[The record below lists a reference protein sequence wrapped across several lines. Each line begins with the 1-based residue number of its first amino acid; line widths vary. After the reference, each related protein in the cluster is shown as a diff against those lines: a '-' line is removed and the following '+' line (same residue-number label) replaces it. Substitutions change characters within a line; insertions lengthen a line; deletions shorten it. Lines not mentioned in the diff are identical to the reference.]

1 MADPIDAQT
10 KSITGEPSKT
20 VQLSEME
27 MSNNAEK
34 QTEAAG
40 PAHPTEDTPID
51 TTMTTATAPA
61 AAELAATAE
70 EPDHPQEPPAVPIK
84 EEAPAA
90 DDALSISPSH
100 PTSSPAVNDQSPV
113 CNITL
118 LLPTGARHPYK
129 LSESYLAKRNVTV
142 PEKTESGKLDPF
154 SISVYTL
161 KELIL
166 REWREEWDNKPA
178 SPSSIRLIHFGK
190 LLEDK
195 EQLNKYQFSRES
207 PNVVHM
213 SVRPAEMLEEEEA
226 GKGKAGSTRE
236 GRRNRREGTSS
247 NCCVIL

>member
-1 MADPIDAQT
+1 MADPADIET
-10 KSITGEPSKT
+10 RPTTGEPSTT

-27 MSNNAEK
+27 MSNNVEK

-40 PAHPTEDTPID
+40 PAQPRADTPVD

-61 AAELAATAE
+61 AAELAASAS
-70 EPDHPQEPPAVPIK
+70 EPEHPQQPPAVPTK

-90 DDALSISPSH
+90 DDALSISPSD
-100 PTSSPAVNDQSPV
+100 PTSPPASSDQNPV

-154 SISVYTL
+154 SISIYTL

-195 EQLNKYQFSRES
+195 EQLKSKSCLCRIS
-207 PNVVHM
+207 C
-213 SVRPAEMLEEEEA
+213 
-226 GKGKAGSTRE
+226 GKIQGKCNMNGPRLTR
-236 GRRNRREGTSS
+236 
-247 NCCVIL
+247 